1 MNGGISLVD
10 AYLPPKHQISV
21 SALIENNKGE
31 VLLVKTH
38 WRSDTWEFPGGNVE
52 EGESLD
58 DAITREVLEET
69 GILIRPIGVTGVYY
83 KETSNLLSV
92 VFRADIIDGQLK
104 IQPEE
109 IMEAMFVRLTVS
121 NIEQYITRPH
131 MKSRSLDAIRSKGLV
146 PYEFWKTKPFQRI
159 SRLDPHG
166 VQPEV

>member
-1 MNGGISLVD
+1 MSLLD

-21 SALIENNKGE
+21 SALIENNEGE

-58 DAITREVLEET
+58 VAITREVLEET
-69 GILIRPIGVTGVYY
+69 GILIRPIGITGVYY

-92 VFRADIIDGQLK
+92 VFRAEFIDGQLK

-109 IMEAMFVRLTVS
+109 IMEAMFVSLTVS

-131 MKSRSLDAIRSKGLV
+131 MISRSLDAIRSKGFV

-159 SRLDPHG
+159 SRLDPNG